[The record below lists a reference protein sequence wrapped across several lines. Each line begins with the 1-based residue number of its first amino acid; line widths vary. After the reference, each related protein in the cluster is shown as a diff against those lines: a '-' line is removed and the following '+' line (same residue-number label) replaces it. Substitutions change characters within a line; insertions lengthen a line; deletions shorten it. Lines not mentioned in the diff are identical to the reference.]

1 MTDLIAPFDLVRVV
15 TEPWSAV
22 YRETTFWIVLQASL
36 VGISCALVGNFLI
49 LRRLALVGDAI
60 SHSVLPGIVVAFLIG
75 HGDGPL
81 VMFGAMLAGMLTT
94 LGIEWIHKNSR
105 IKQDAA
111 IGIVFTT
118 LFAIG
123 VILVSLTAHDVHID
137 AECILYGKLEQ
148 AAVFSADSAISPQVI
163 PASAVAMLSLL
174 LVALF
179 YKQLLVSAFDP
190 TLAGS
195 LGIPASWVH
204 YGLMAWLSVVVV
216 SAFQAVGSIMV
227 VAMLIVPGATAML
240 LSTRLPRVMVLS
252 ALHAV
257 MSSLA
262 GYHLAMWLN
271 CNASAAIIV
280 TGMGFFCLAW
290 MFSPSQGIVS
300 QLLVRKMLRERLA
313 RSGARRSGAV

>member
-1 MTDLIAPFDLVRVV
+1 MTDLIAPFDLGTVV
-15 TEPWSAV
+15 TEPWSDA
-22 YRETTFWIVLQASL
+22 YWQTTFWIVLQAGL

-81 VMFGAMLAGMLTT
+81 VMFGAMVAGMATT
-94 LGIEWIHKNSR
+94 LGIEWIYKNSR

-123 VILVSLTAHDVHID
+123 VILVSLVAHDVHID

-148 AAVFSADSAISPQVI
+148 AAIFSGDRLISPQVI
-163 PASAVAMLSLL
+163 PASVVALVSLV
-174 LVALF
+174 LVVLF
-179 YKQLLVSAFDP
+179 YKQLLVSAFDA

-195 LGIPASWVH
+195 LGIPANWVH

-240 LSTRLPRVMVLS
+240 LSMRLPRVMLLSVLHALLS
-252 ALHAV
+252 ALV
-257 MSSLA
+257 
-262 GYHLAMWLN
+262 GYHLALWLN
-271 CNASAAIIV
+271 CNASAAIVV
-280 TGMGFFCLAW
+280 TGMGLFCLAW
-290 MFSPSQGIVS
+290 LFSPSQGVVS
-300 QLLVRKMLRERLA
+300 QLLVRKLLRERLS
-313 RSGARRSGAV
+313 RARRSARVG

>member
-1 MTDLIAPFDLVRVV
+1 MNDLIAPFDVHTVI
-15 TEPWSAV
+15 TEPWSVV
-22 YRETTFWIVLQASL
+22 YWQSTMWIVLQATL

-81 VMFGAMLAGMLTT
+81 VMFGAMVAGMLTT
-94 LGIEWIHKNSR
+94 LGIEWIYKNSR

-118 LFAIG
+118 LFALG
-123 VILVSLTAHDVHID
+123 VILVSFAANDIHID

-148 AAVFSADSAISPQVI
+148 AAIFSGDRLISPQII
-163 PASAVAMLSLL
+163 PAAFVAVMSLL
-174 LVALF
+174 LVVLF
-179 YKQLLVSAFDP
+179 YKQLLVSAFDA

-240 LSTRLPRVMVLS
+240 LSMRLPTVMLISCVHALLS
-252 ALHAV
+252 ALV
-257 MSSLA
+257 
-262 GYHLAMWLN
+262 GYHLALWLN
-271 CNASAAIIV
+271 CNSSAAIVV
-280 TGMGFFCLAW
+280 TGMGFFCMAW
-290 MFSPSQGIVS
+290 MFSPSQGMVS
-300 QLLVRKMLRERLA
+300 QFLVRKALREKLA
-313 RSGARRSGAV
+313 ATRRQRMG

>member
-1 MTDLIAPFDLVRVV
+1 MNDLIAPFNFETVV

-22 YRETTFWIVLQASL
+22 YWQTTFWIVLQATL

-81 VMFGAMLAGMLTT
+81 VMFGAMVAGMLTT
-94 LGIEWIHKNSR
+94 LGIEWIYKNSR

-118 LFAIG
+118 LFALG
-123 VILVSLTAHDVHID
+123 VILVSFAANDIHID

-148 AAVFSADSAISPQVI
+148 AAIFSGDRLISPQII
-163 PASAVAMLSLL
+163 PAAFVAIASLL
-174 LVALF
+174 LVVLF
-179 YKQLLVSAFDP
+179 YKQLLVSAFDA

-204 YGLMAWLSVVVV
+204 YGMMAWLSVVVV

-240 LSTRLPRVMVLS
+240 LSMRLPTVMWISCVHALLS
-252 ALHAV
+252 ALV
-257 MSSLA
+257 
-262 GYHLAMWLN
+262 GYHLALWLN
-271 CNASAAIIV
+271 CNSSAAIVV

-290 MFSPSQGIVS
+290 MFSPSQGMVS
-300 QLLVRKMLRERLA
+300 QFLVRKALREKLA
-313 RSGARRSGAV
+313 ATRRQRMG

>member
-1 MTDLIAPFDLVRVV
+1 MNDLIAPFNFHTVV
-15 TEPWSAV
+15 TEPWSEV
-22 YRETTFWIVLQASL
+22 YWQTTFWIVLQATL

-81 VMFGAMLAGMLTT
+81 VMFGAMVAGMLTT

-118 LFAIG
+118 LFVLG
-123 VILVSLTAHDVHID
+123 VILVSFAANDIHID

-148 AAVFSADSAISPQVI
+148 AAIFSGDRMISPQVI
-163 PASAVAMLSLL
+163 PAAFVAATSLL
-174 LVALF
+174 LVVLF
-179 YKQLLVSAFDP
+179 YKQLLVSAFDS

-240 LSTRLPRVMVLS
+240 LSMRLPTVMWISCVHSLIS
-252 ALHAV
+252 ALV
-257 MSSLA
+257 
-262 GYHLAMWLN
+262 GYHLALWLN
-271 CNASAAIIV
+271 CNSAAAIVV

-290 MFSPSQGIVS
+290 MFSPSQGMVS
-300 QLLVRKMLRERLA
+300 QFLVRKALREKLA
-313 RSGARRSGAV
+313 STRRERMG

>member
-1 MTDLIAPFDLVRVV
+1 M
-15 TEPWSAV
+15 
-22 YRETTFWIVLQASL
+22 
-36 VGISCALVGNFLI
+36 
-49 LRRLALVGDAI
+49 
-60 SHSVLPGIVVAFLIG
+60 VAFLIG

-118 LFAIG
+118 LFAVG
-123 VILVSLTAHDVHID
+123 VILVSLAAHDVHID

-148 AAVFSADSAISPQVI
+148 AAVFSSESSISPQVI
-163 PASAVAMLSLL
+163 PASVVAVVSLL
-174 LVALF
+174 LVAMF

-257 MSSLA
+257 LSSLV

-271 CNASAAIIV
+271 CNASAAIVV
-280 TGMGFFCLAW
+280 TGMGLFCLAW

-300 QLLVRKMLRERLA
+300 QLLVRKILRERLA
-313 RSGARRSGAV
+313 RSRARRAG

>member
-1 MTDLIAPFDLVRVV
+1 MNDLIAPFSFHAVV

-22 YRETTFWIVLQASL
+22 YWQTTFWIVLQATL
-36 VGISCALVGNFLI
+36 VGVSCALVGNFLI

-81 VMFGAMLAGMLTT
+81 VMFGAMVAGMLTT
-94 LGIEWIHKNSR
+94 LGIEWIYKNSR

-118 LFAIG
+118 LFALG
-123 VILVSLTAHDVHID
+123 VILVSFAANDIHID
-137 AECILYGKLEQ
+137 AECVLYGKLEQ
-148 AAVFSADSAISPQVI
+148 AAIFSGDRMISPQVI
-163 PASAVAMLSLL
+163 PAAAVALISLL
-174 LVALF
+174 LVVLF
-179 YKQLLVSAFDP
+179 YKQLLVSAFDA

-240 LSTRLPRVMVLS
+240 LSMRLPTVMWISCVHALLS
-252 ALHAV
+252 ALV
-257 MSSLA
+257 
-262 GYHLAMWLN
+262 GYHLALWLN
-271 CNASAAIIV
+271 CNSSAAIVV

-290 MFSPSQGIVS
+290 MFSPSQGMVS
-300 QLLVRKMLRERLA
+300 QFLVRKALREGLA
-313 RSGARRSGAV
+313 ATRRARME

>member
-1 MTDLIAPFDLVRVV
+1 MTTDLIAPFDLHTVV
-15 TEPWSAV
+15 FEPWSETF
-22 YRETTFWIVLQASL
+22 RETTFWIVLQASL
-36 VGISCALVGNFLI
+36 VGVSSALVGNFLI

-60 SHSVLPGIVVAFLIG
+60 SHSVLPGIVVAFMIG

-81 VMFGAMLAGMLTT
+81 VMFGAMLAGLLTT
-94 LGIEWIHKNSR
+94 LGIEWISKNSR

-123 VILVSLTAHDVHID
+123 VILVSVAAHDVHID

-148 AAVFSADSAISPQVI
+148 AAVFPADRAISPQVI
-163 PASAVAMLSLL
+163 PAGVVAGLSLL
-174 LVALF
+174 LVVLF

-195 LGIPASWVH
+195 LGIRSGWVH

-240 LSTRLPRVMVLS
+240 LSMRLPRVMLLS
-252 ALHAV
+252 CLHAV
-257 MSSLA
+257 LSSLV

-271 CNASAAIIV
+271 CNASAAIVV

-313 RSGARRSGAV
+313 RTRRARVG

>member
-1 MTDLIAPFDLVRVV
+1 MNDLIAPFNFHTVV

-22 YRETTFWIVLQASL
+22 YWQTTFWIVLQATL

-81 VMFGAMLAGMLTT
+81 VMFGAMVAGMLTT
-94 LGIEWIHKNSR
+94 LGIEWIYKNSR

-118 LFAIG
+118 LFALG
-123 VILVSLTAHDVHID
+123 VILVSFAANDIHID

-148 AAVFSADSAISPQVI
+148 AAIFSGDRMISPQII
-163 PASAVAMLSLL
+163 PAAFVAVTSLL
-174 LVALF
+174 LVVLF
-179 YKQLLVSAFDP
+179 YKQLLVSAFDE

-240 LSTRLPRVMVLS
+240 LSMRLPTVMWISCVHALLS
-252 ALHAV
+252 ALV
-257 MSSLA
+257 
-262 GYHLAMWLN
+262 GYHLALWLN
-271 CNASAAIIV
+271 CNSSAAIVV
-280 TGMGFFCLAW
+280 TGMGFFCMAW
-290 MFSPSQGIVS
+290 MFSPSQGMVS
-300 QLLVRKMLRERLA
+300 QFLVRKALREKLA
-313 RSGARRSGAV
+313 ATRRARMG